1 VSPFGSTIPL
11 LTLCAPLKLGVLNP
25 AGASVADF
33 AATLASPVPN
43 AVNAA
48 KRQEQRRTFLQ
59 WGMSMS
65 VPPKDTQSPTR
76 VRDVA
81 G

>member
-1 VSPFGSTIPL
+1 
-11 LTLCAPLKLGVLNP
+11 LKLGVLNP

-59 WGMSMS
+59 WGISMS
-65 VPPKDTQSPTR
+65 VPPKDISRLRACGT
-76 VRDVA
+76 
-81 G
+81 